1 MRARGRG
8 PRADDARAR
17 TRRPGLQLIHSLVM
31 LAMPLGYM
39 LAARWARG
47 SAVLAVLATVIHGGE
62 RPGAADVLGCGLI
75 AAAIAVAF
83 VALARQPSA
92 ARHSAA

>member
-17 TRRPGLQLIHSLVM
+17 TRRPGLQLIHSLMM

-83 VALARQPSA
+83 VALAR
-92 ARHSAA
+92 